1 MKYVQKEKNMLIF
14 FLILVIILMLIFFL
28 EELVSLRNRQKEFAE
43 AKKTSSIQATNN
55 NTDDI
60 NDVKTEK
67 IISTY
72 KGYPVIAKLKIPK
85 INLETDVLSEYS
97 EEALKVSVTKFYGGF
112 PNEVG
117 NFCISGHNY
126 INSNM
131 FRNLKKL
138 DIGDEIFLV
147 DGIYG
152 VVKYEVYDI
161 LTVNPNETDCLSQK
175 TNGKVELTLITCT
188 SDSKKRI
195 IVKAEKSQ

>member
-1 MKYVQKEKNMLIF
+1 
-14 FLILVIILMLIFFL
+14 
-28 EELVSLRNRQKEFAE
+28 
-43 AKKTSSIQATNN
+43 
-55 NTDDI
+55 
-60 NDVKTEK
+60 
-67 IISTY
+67 
-72 KGYPVIAKLKIPK
+72 
-85 INLETDVLSEYS
+85 
-97 EEALKVSVTKFYGGF
+97 
-112 PNEVG
+112 
-117 NFCISGHNY
+117 
-126 INSNM
+126 M